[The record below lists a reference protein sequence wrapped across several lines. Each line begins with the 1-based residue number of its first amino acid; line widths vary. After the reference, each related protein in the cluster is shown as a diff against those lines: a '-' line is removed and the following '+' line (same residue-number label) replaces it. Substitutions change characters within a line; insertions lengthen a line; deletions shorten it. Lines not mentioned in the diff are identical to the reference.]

1 MKPRFNF
8 IKLLIALF
16 SVFVCLVIVY
26 QIYCYFYVSV
36 ATEYATIIECEDTET
51 VTGYFLRDES
61 IIQSTDSKYIDIT
74 VNSGEKVSNGGVIAN
89 VYSSEDSAKT
99 QSQIRDLQFRIDEI
113 KSVISAASGYNSGS
127 EYKNEIKKDAISI
140 SDSLDRGDVSAAF
153 TAASDFTSNVIKSKI
168 SKGEITN
175 YTDKLKELESQMSAL
190 VSSAAPVASYITAA
204 NSGYFVQKADGLENQ
219 LSLELGED
227 ITAQTF
233 MSIEEKCS
241 QNTSYTENYIGK
253 LVKGSVWRVCFKTDS
268 EKFENT
274 DIGSVLYIRIP
285 SVTDDKIKC
294 TVTSISNDSDYTY
307 VVIESNVISGDI
319 LSQRSCQIDVV
330 IDTYRGLRV
339 DKNALRKIEDN
350 EGVYIRSNGIL
361 KFRKVNILYIGSTY
375 AVVEYDVIDTSG
387 LQAYD
392 EVVVKGSN
400 LYDGKVVA

>member
-1 MKPRFNF
+1 MKTRFNF

-89 VYSSEDSAKT
+89 VYSSEYSAKKK
-99 QSQIRDLQFRIDEI
+99 SQIRDLQLRIGEI
-113 KSVISAASGYNSGS
+113 KAVISAASGYNSGS

-168 SKGEITN
+168 SKGEMTN

-274 DIGSVLYIRIP
+274 DIGSVLYIRMP

>member
-99 QSQIRDLQFRIDEI
+99 QSQIRDLQLRIDEI

>member
-233 MSIEEKCS
+233 MSSEEKCS

>member
-1 MKPRFNF
+1 MKTRFNF

-99 QSQIRDLQFRIDEI
+99 QSQIRDLQLRIDEI

-168 SKGEITN
+168 SKGEMTN

-274 DIGSVLYIRIP
+274 DIGSVLYIRMP

>member
-99 QSQIRDLQFRIDEI
+99 QSQIRDLQLRIDEI

-140 SDSLDRGDVSAAF
+140 SDSLDRDDVSAAF

-268 EKFENT
+268 EKFENI

>member
-99 QSQIRDLQFRIDEI
+99 QSQIRDLQLRIDEI

-241 QNTSYTENYIGK
+241 QNTSYAENYIGK

-294 TVTSISNDSDYTY
+294 AVTSISNDSDYTY